1 MSSGPVIER
10 QKSES
15 LDIPPRRVE
24 ITDPSQLPSD
34 FSTTPGGTIFSTTP
48 GGMLRKNLFIVL
60 YVLCVLDIS
69 RSEYQLKHLQ
79 FLDNGLIFIARAELV
94 ST

>member
-1 MSSGPVIER
+1 MSSGPVVER

-24 ITDPSQLPSD
+24 ITHPSQLPSD

-48 GGMLRKNLFIVL
+48 GGIYCLVHLFAVL
-60 YVLCVLDIS
+60 G
-69 RSEYQLKHLQ
+69 
-79 FLDNGLIFIARAELV
+79 N
-94 ST
+94 T